1 MKTDLETRLSTTM
14 TTNMETNMSQLT
26 QMMEANGQRMRE
38 TISSIL
44 NTQGASSP
52 SQTALALGCV
62 EQSSASDAME
72 G

>member
-14 TTNMETNMSQLT
+14 TTIMETNMSQLT
-26 QMMEANGQRMRE
+26 QMLEANSQHMQG
-38 TISSIL
+38 TISSVL
-44 NTQGASSP
+44 NIQGASGP
-52 SQTALALGCV
+52 SQTALGLGRV

>member
-14 TTNMETNMSQLT
+14 TTIMETNMSQLT
-26 QMMEANGQRMRE
+26 QMMKANSQRMWE
-38 TISSIL
+38 TISSVL

-52 SQTALALGCV
+52 SQTALGLRCI
-62 EQSSASDAME
+62 EQSSASNAME

>member
-14 TTNMETNMSQLT
+14 ATIMETNMSQLT
-26 QMMEANGQRMRE
+26 QIMEANSQCMRE
-38 TISSIL
+38 TISSVL

-52 SQTALALGCV
+52 SQTALGLGRV
-62 EQSSASDAME
+62 KQSSASNAME